1 MMSSM
6 DVEAI
11 EEAFVRGDWR
21 TAAAQSKQQLLLL
34 TAARETED
42 TARHALLSI
51 YLRSVFELGDDD
63 EVGDAA
69 DLVAALAPLPV
80 ELSLQWITFLVAM
93 ERRDD
98 ALDAINAL
106 LQVLA
111 ASIADGG
118 DSTAARQQ
126 YLSATELLVRH
137 VLLPSDDVDDVVA
150 YIDQD
155 AVLDATS
162 KRQLIESIQHS
173 AGAMPRASK
182 PLPTADDCSSDS
194 DELGR
199 SELFKDHEDHAAASA
214 SASASADSSDA
225 LALGAA
231 ALAAAAVAFGVYRNR
246 DRLASAV
253 SGIVPSVSQGL
264 AALFET

>member
-11 EEAFVRGDWR
+11 EETFVRGDWR
-21 TAAAQSKQQLLLL
+21 AAAAQSKQQLLLL
-34 TAARETED
+34 TATRETED

-93 ERRDD
+93 ERRDE

-173 AGAMPRASK
+173 AGAMLRASK
-182 PLPTADDCSSDS
+182 PLPTADDSS
-194 DELGR
+194 
-199 SELFKDHEDHAAASA
+199 SELFQDHEDHASA